1 MFWSW
6 MQMSLQTTHENELP
20 PNHPNPQ
27 YTCLE
32 FRYIVRIPFL
42 MLDVQCSYIRVF
54 SITGAPLTTPDPP
67 VDSLSPATTAF
78 IIVISLVVVIIVV
91 FLAIKTILLRRKME
105 SFRRKDDEPLNS
117 IILADGSRG
126 SHPRS
131 SRNEYSHIPTG
142 ISRSD
147 GKATGALQIN
157 TGWINSCFFTASP
170 TSYKV
175 GNWKQYNVFY
185 NIF

>member
-1 MFWSW
+1 
-6 MQMSLQTTHENELP
+6 
-20 PNHPNPQ
+20 
-27 YTCLE
+27 
-32 FRYIVRIPFL
+32 

-91 FLAIKTILLRRKME
+91 FLAIKTIILRRKME

-157 TGWINSCFFTASP
+157 TG
-170 TSYKV
+170 
-175 GNWKQYNVFY
+175 
-185 NIF
+185 